1 MRDGRRRGHNFGYRR
16 VFDPPGFGSG
26 RRGGGVAQA
35 RTGVEGHPEG
45 AAGHQNLDRTYWP
58 SIVRKVYKTIG
69 QFIVND
75 VTAGTGM
82 PAGTDPTQFREG
94 EVNAGVPGE
103 MLRTVGELGLPFVAM
118 HMRGNPFTMQSLTEY
133 NDVTEDL
140 LGYFEKFSVLAEAAG
155 ISDWIL
161 DPGFGFAKTIDQ
173 NYQLM
178 RDLSKFKSLGKRIL
192 VGISRK
198 SMIFRKFGITPE
210 EALPATQVLH
220 YKSLCEGADIL
231 RVHDVAEAVRTVEL
245 YRTLE

>member
-1 MRDGRRRGHNFGYRR
+1 M
-16 VFDPPGFGSG
+16 
-26 RRGGGVAQA
+26 
-35 RTGVEGHPEG
+35 
-45 AAGHQNLDRTYWP
+45 
-58 SIVRKVYKTIG
+58 RKVYEAIG

-140 LGYFEKFSVLAEAAG
+140 LGYFRKFSVLAEAAG

-178 RDLSKFKSLGKRIL
+178 RGLSKFKSLGKRIL